1 MTLMVVRQVIK
12 EFIMSHPDSN
22 TTKKYISMPTLLSTF
37 IGVMAAVPM
46 ALGMY
51 GSLNAGAAQPATQ
64 AGIQATGDDFAKY
77 AHAFSQGYEANT
89 VSTTSTKGDPRPSS
103 CSEGSMTSAEHGAAH
118 ATTTAPGTSH
128 ARTHAAP
135 IKAHSRASAKHMPTT
150 MKSDRAARMIESY
163 NNYVSTINNHST
175 VSTVDNST
183 TSTSTNVNSGNT
195 VGSHNS
201 TKTNVKVDDS
211 KGVVIGVSNDTSAT
225 QNNASESFNEDSYNT
240 KTETS
245 IVNDSFNTDF
255 TNTTDIDVTEQ
266 TAINNTVTN
275 VEDSNN
281 THNHTNNVNNNSNN
295 TAVVDTD
302 VDINSHNDT
311 AIIAPVVVDPAPVA
325 VVEPLPVGDEV

>member
-1 MTLMVVRQVIK
+1 MT
-12 EFIMSHPDSN
+12 HPDSN
-22 TTKKYISMPTLLSTF
+22 ITKKYISAPTLLSTF

-51 GSLNAGAAQPATQ
+51 GSLNTGAAQPATQ
-64 AGIQATGDDFAKY
+64 AAVQSSGDDFARY

-89 VSTTSTKGDPRPSS
+89 ASATSTKGDQQRPSS
-103 CSEGSMTSAEHGAAH
+103 CSEGSIKSSEHGGSH
-118 ATTTAPGTSH
+118 ATATASSAPHARSH
-128 ARTHAAP
+128 ATSV
-135 IKAHSRASAKHMPTT
+135 KAYSKASANHTP
-150 MKSDRAARMIESY
+150 MKADRAARMIESY
-163 NNYVSTINNHST
+163 NNYVSTINNHSS
-175 VSTVDNST
+175 VSTVDNSST
-183 TSTSTNVNSGNT
+183 TTSTNVNSGNT

-201 TKTNVKVDDS
+201 TKTDVKVDDS

-245 IVNDSFNTDF
+245 IVNDSFNTDV
-255 TNTTDIDVTEQ
+255 TNTTDVDVTEQ
-266 TAINNTVTN
+266 TAISNTVTN

-295 TAVVDTD
+295 TAVVNTD

-311 AIIAPVVVDPAPVA
+311 AIVAPVIVDPAPVA